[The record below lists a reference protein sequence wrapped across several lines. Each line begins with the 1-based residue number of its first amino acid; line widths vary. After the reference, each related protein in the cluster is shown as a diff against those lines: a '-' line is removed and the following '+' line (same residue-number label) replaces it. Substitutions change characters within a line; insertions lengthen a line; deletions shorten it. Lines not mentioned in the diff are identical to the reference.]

1 MRSRA
6 PPVGGC
12 SEAEHPQ
19 RSKKSSKRAARR
31 FFRAPQ
37 GGRGRCAC
45 GYLGSVSV
53 RSTDDAFASF
63 VSSTASDRKGF
74 VKGESVPLDRV
85 LPTFARTKVG
95 PRREGVLTT
104 PLQKAARRRRRS
116 QTGPCRI
123 GEIKPNHSL
132 CRQSLRLISFATSLY
147 TREAFGWCD
156 AEGEKKLCCSLCWQP
171 LSQPYGCQLPLHRGA
186 FWLMRCRNLG

>member
-1 MRSRA
+1 MGNCCWDSLCKFGGEGVA
-6 PPVGGC
+6 VDGDAEPSTASGGC

-37 GGRGRCAC
+37 GGGGRCAC

-74 VKGESVPLDRV
+74 VKGESVPLDRILV
-85 LPTFARTKVG
+85 PFVRTKG
-95 PRREGVLTT
+95 TPRRRAVQIM
-104 PLQKAARRRRRS
+104 PLQKAARRRRQS
-116 QTGPCRI
+116 QTGPRRI
-123 GEIKPNHSL
+123 GEIKPSHSL
-132 CRQSLRLISFATSLY
+132 CRQ
-147 TREAFGWCD
+147 
-156 AEGEKKLCCSLCWQP
+156 P
-171 LSQPYGCQLPLHRGA
+171 LSQLCG
-186 FWLMRCRNLG
+186 

>member
-1 MRSRA
+1 MVSA
-6 PPVGGC
+6 GTHIKC
-12 SEAEHPQ
+12 
-19 RSKKSSKRAARR
+19 AA
-31 FFRAPQ
+31 
-37 GGRGRCAC
+37 
-45 GYLGSVSV
+45 GYLWSVSV

-116 QTGPCRI
+116 QTGPCRV

-171 LSQPYGCQLPLHRGA
+171 LSQPYGCQPLAAARSRRGSDMPLAYHSLPRRHFVTPCTGEP
-186 FWLMRCRNLG
+186 LG

>member
-1 MRSRA
+1 MDGDAEPSTA
-6 PPVGGC
+6 SGGC

-37 GGRGRCAC
+37 GGGGRCAY

-53 RSTDDAFASF
+53 RSTDDALASF
-63 VSSTASDRKGF
+63 VSSTASDRKGL

-95 PRREGVLTT
+95 PRRVGVLTT
-104 PLQKAARRRRRS
+104 PCKRLRDADRRP
-116 QTGPCRI
+116 QTTPQNI
-123 GEIKPNHSL
+123 TINPIKLFPNKS
-132 CRQSLRLISFATSLY
+132 ISYVKPAQYFPIL
-147 TREAFGWCD
+147 
-156 AEGEKKLCCSLCWQP
+156 
-171 LSQPYGCQLPLHRGA
+171 
-186 FWLMRCRNLG
+186 

>member
-1 MRSRA
+1 MVSA
-6 PPVGGC
+6 GTHIKC
-12 SEAEHPQ
+12 
-19 RSKKSSKRAARR
+19 AA
-31 FFRAPQ
+31 
-37 GGRGRCAC
+37 
-45 GYLGSVSV
+45 GYLWSASV
-53 RSTDDAFASF
+53 RSTDLDFSPQKNPNPYPAQLS
-63 VSSTASDRKGF
+63 
-74 VKGESVPLDRV
+74 VKGVCQGGSSVPLDRV

-147 TREAFGWCD
+147 TRETFGWCD